1 MPRRRTKTRLE
12 HLADAHG
19 RLLQA
24 QACLSEIDLRTTRG
38 PLRDA
43 VRAARTTTAAALTAL
58 ETAITHEPPGRPTS
72 RRRDTTAHRGTV

>member
-24 QACLSEIDLRTTRG
+24 QAALQQIDLRTTRG
-38 PLRDA
+38 ELRDE
-43 VRAARTTTAAALTAL
+43 VRYARETNAAALTAV
-58 ETAITHEPPGRPTS
+58 ETAIRADS
-72 RRRDTTAHRGTV
+72 LA